1 MEMQSRQLAYVSIKL
16 RREVWAGDKHVGV
29 IVVAKV
35 FKALRLDELTWQEFE
50 KELMET

>member
-1 MEMQSRQLAYVSIKL
+1 MSIRF

-35 FKALRLDELTWQEFE
+35 FKALRLDELSWQEFE
-50 KELMET
+50 KEGMET